1 MGNCQTAADAAAVVI
16 QHPGGKVERLHC
28 PTIAAEVMRSNP
40 GHRVA
45 LVTLCAPAEERQDG
59 GRVTRVRLL
68 GAKDVL
74 LLGRVYRLV
83 TSQGSFLFISTLFN
97 FVFSLSFKKLSSLSE
112 IAKAHEKLKKSRA
125 ELVRKQGHEQQIRE
139 GTGEDSET
147 RCEIAKQER
156 GGQRTITEVKVRGR
170 HWRPSLQIISE
181 MSS

>member
-1 MGNCQTAADAAAVVI
+1 MGNCQAAADAAAVVI
-16 QHPGGKVERLHC
+16 QHPGGKAERLHY
-28 PTIAAEVMRSNP
+28 PTSAAEVMRSNP

-68 GAKDVL
+68 RPKDVL
-74 LLGRVYRLV
+74 LLGQVYRLV
-83 TSQGSFLFISTLFN
+83 TSQ
-97 FVFSLSFKKLSSLSE
+97 E

-139 GTGEDSET
+139 GTG
-147 RCEIAKQER
+147 KQER
-156 GGQRTITEVKVRGR
+156 GVRRTITEVSVRGR

>member
-28 PTIAAEVMRSNP
+28 PTSAAEVMRSNP

-83 TSQGSFLFISTLFN
+83 TSQ
-97 FVFSLSFKKLSSLSE
+97 E